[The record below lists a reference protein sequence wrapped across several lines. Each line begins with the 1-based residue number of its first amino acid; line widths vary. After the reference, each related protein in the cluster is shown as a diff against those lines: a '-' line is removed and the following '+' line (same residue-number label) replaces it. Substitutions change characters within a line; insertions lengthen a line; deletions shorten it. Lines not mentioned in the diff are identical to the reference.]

1 MTIATGSSR
10 LRLYCGLGS
19 SGSLELTIF
28 LGLVVVGS
36 VDLAGL
42 SYWLWYLAG
51 QVVTEAVYWKKFWRV
66 VGRVSGAA
74 SE

>member
-1 MTIATGSSR
+1 MAIGSSR
-10 LRLYCGLGS
+10 LRLFCGVGS

-36 VDLAGL
+36 LDQAGL
-42 SYWLWYLAG
+42 SYWLWNMAG
-51 QVVTEAVYWKKFWRV
+51 QVVTEAEYWKKIWRV